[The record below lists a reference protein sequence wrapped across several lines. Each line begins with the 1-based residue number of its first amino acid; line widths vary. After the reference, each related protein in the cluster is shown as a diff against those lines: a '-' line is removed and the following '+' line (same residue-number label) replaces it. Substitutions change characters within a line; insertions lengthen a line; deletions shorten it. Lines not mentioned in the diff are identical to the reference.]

1 MKKTLLSALAL
12 LVAAPA
18 LADCGYRAVPVE
30 AQSPALY
37 VATGER
43 VRIEFDNY
51 KLDGEVDS
59 FPEPPLRIR
68 PVPGGKACEVD
79 GGIWLRNA
87 VLLDASEQRLLV
99 QSFSGS
105 GGELSFYDTSSC
117 AQLARIEL
125 PEASWALQGEQLVI
139 GRECSE
145 PGLAHCT
152 EREVHALNEQCL
164 PQ

>member
-1 MKKTLLSALAL
+1 MKNTLLSALAL
-12 LVAAPA
+12 LLVAPA
-18 LADCGYRAVPVE
+18 LADCSYRAVAVQ
-30 AQSPALY
+30 AQTPALY
-37 VATGER
+37 VGAGER
-43 VRIEFDNY
+43 IRVEFDNY
-51 KLDGEVDS
+51 KPDGEVDS

-68 PVPGGKACEVD
+68 PVQGGKACEVD

-87 VLLDASEQRLLV
+87 VLLDASERHLLV

-117 AQLARIEL
+117 AQLARVEL

-145 PGLAHCT
+145 AGLAHCS

-164 PQ
+164 PL

>member
-18 LADCGYRAVPVE
+18 LADCNYRAVEVQ
-30 AQSPALY
+30 AQTPALY
-37 VATGER
+37 VGAGARMR
-43 VRIEFDNY
+43 VEFDNY

-68 PVPGGKACEVD
+68 PVQGGKACEVD

-105 GGELSFYDTSSC
+105 AGELTFYDTSSC

-125 PEASWALQGEQLVI
+125 PEASWELQGEQLVI

-145 PGLAHCT
+145 AGLAHCS
-152 EREVHALNEQCL
+152 ERKAHTLNEQCL
-164 PQ
+164 PL

>member
-1 MKKTLLSALAL
+1 MKKTLLAALAA

-18 LADCGYRAVPVE
+18 LADCAYRALAVQ
-30 AQSPALY
+30 AQTPALY
-37 VATGER
+37 VGTGARMR
-43 VRIEFDNY
+43 VEFDNY
-51 KLDGEVDS
+51 KLDGEVDR

-68 PVPGGKACEVD
+68 PVQGGKACEVD

-87 VLLDASEQRLLV
+87 VLLDAGERRLLV

-117 AQLARIEL
+117 AQLARVEL

-139 GRECSE
+139 GHECSE
-145 PGLAHCT
+145 PGLAHCAR
-152 EREVHALNEQCL
+152 REVHGFDEQCL

>member
-1 MKKTLLSALAL
+1 MNRFLLLGLALLSASAQ
-12 LVAAPA
+12 ADCAYRA
-18 LADCGYRAVPVE
+18 LAIEPE
-30 AQSPALY
+30 TPALY
-37 VATGER
+37 VGAGER
-43 VRIEFDNY
+43 VRVEFDNY

-68 PVPGGKACEVD
+68 QGDAVCQVD

-99 QSFSGS
+99 QSFSGA
-105 GGELSFYDTSSC
+105 GGELTFYDTSSC
-117 AQLARIEL
+117 AQLARLEL

-139 GRECSE
+139 GRNCSAAA
-145 PGLAHCT
+145 LAHCV
-152 EREVHALNEQCL
+152 ERDVHTLNQQCL